1 MQSYSYEAG
10 GILVEKLCKMKKA
23 NQKNRRIKNRK
34 SLFVWGLTLF
44 LGVTPF
50 LCGQTDPAPTSASG
64 LAGLRL
70 VHAAGTTNRV
80 QFLMNGRNISRDG
93 LLPGYAGGVGGFP
106 AGKTVFTA
114 KSGEEPASLPNPV
127 ELSSGRNVAVVAF
140 LEPIPQKDRQPGKP
154 DKKLALLAIPQEAI
168 SEGKSRFRLLLVG
181 EPSCE
186 ILCNDQKINLE
197 AGKIQEVGGSA
208 RSIIL
213 RDGAKLIT
221 ECQPVKPGDHV
232 IIVYRDAS
240 GAWAAT
246 RYEDRITKF

>member
-1 MQSYSYEAG
+1 MIFSAKVEPMLKINQS
-10 GILVEKLCKMKKA
+10 LL
-23 NQKNRRIKNRK
+23 NRVN
-34 SLFVWGLTLF
+34 VVV
-44 LGVTPF
+44 LGVLLLVLGCPVLQGQGTPP
-50 LCGQTDPAPTSASG
+50 PASY
-64 LAGLRL
+64 AGLRL

-80 QFLMNGRNISRDG
+80 QFFMNGRNISRDG

-114 KSGEEPASLPNPV
+114 KSGEESASLPIPV

-140 LEPIPQKDRQPGKP
+140 LEPIPLKDRQPGKP
-154 DKKLALLAIPQEAI
+154 DKKLALLAIPQEPI

-186 ILCNDQKINLE
+186 ILCNDQKISLE

-208 RSIIL
+208 QSVNL

-221 ECQPVKPGDHV
+221 ECQPAKPGDHV

-246 RYEDRITKF
+246 QYEDLVTKF

>member
-1 MQSYSYEAG
+1 MLGINQS
-10 GILVEKLCKMKKA
+10 LL
-23 NQKNRRIKNRK
+23 NRGN
-34 SLFVWGLTLF
+34 VVV
-44 LGVTPF
+44 LGVLLLVLGCSVLQGQGSPPTP
-50 LCGQTDPAPTSASG
+50 SY
-64 LAGLRL
+64 AGLRL

-106 AGKTVFTA
+106 AGKSMFTA
-114 KSGEEPASLPNPV
+114 KSGEIPASPPLPV
-127 ELSSGRNVAVVAF
+127 ELTSGLNVAVVAF
-140 LEPIPQKDRQPGKP
+140 LETIPQKDRQPGKP
-154 DKKLALLAIPQEAI
+154 DKKLAVFAIPQEPTP
-168 SEGKSRFRLLLVG
+168 EGKSRFRLLMLG

-186 ILCNDQKINLE
+186 ILCNDQKISLE
-197 AGKIQEVGGSA
+197 TGKIQEVGGSA

-246 RYEDRITKF
+246 QYEDRVTKF

>member
-1 MQSYSYEAG
+1 MLGINQSLLNRVN
-10 GILVEKLCKMKKA
+10 LV
-23 NQKNRRIKNRK
+23 
-34 SLFVWGLTLF
+34 V
-44 LGVTPF
+44 LGVMFLVLGCPVLQGQGSPPTP
-50 LCGQTDPAPTSASG
+50 SY
-64 LAGLRL
+64 AGLRL

-93 LLPGYAGGVGGFP
+93 LLPGYAGGVAGFP
-106 AGKTVFTA
+106 AGKTMFTA
-114 KSGEEPASLPNPV
+114 KSGEEPASPPLPV
-127 ELSSGRNVAVVAF
+127 ELTSGLNVAVVAF
-140 LEPIPQKDRQPGKP
+140 LETIPQKDRQPGKP
-154 DKKLALLAIPQEAI
+154 EKKLAIIAIPQEPTP
-168 SEGKSRFRLLLVG
+168 EGKSRFRLLMLG

-186 ILCNDQKINLE
+186 ILCNDQKISLE
-197 AGKIQEVGGSA
+197 TGKIQDVGGSA

>member
-1 MQSYSYEAG
+1 MLGTNQS
-10 GILVEKLCKMKKA
+10 LL
-23 NQKNRRIKNRK
+23 NRGN
-34 SLFVWGLTLF
+34 VVV
-44 LGVTPF
+44 LGV
-50 LCGQTDPAPTSASG
+50 LLLVLGGSVLQGQGSPPTSSY
-64 LAGLRL
+64 AGLRL

-106 AGKTVFTA
+106 AGKSMFTA
-114 KSGEEPASLPNPV
+114 KSGEIPASPPLPV
-127 ELSSGRNVAVVAF
+127 ELFSGRNVAVVAF
-140 LEPIPQKDRQPGKP
+140 LETIPQKDRQPGKP
-154 DKKLALLAIPQEAI
+154 DKKLAICAIPQEPTP
-168 SEGKSRFRLLLVG
+168 EGKSRFRLLMLG

-186 ILCNDQKINLE
+186 ILCNDQKISLE
-197 AGKIQEVGGSA
+197 TGKIQEVGGSA

-221 ECQPVKPGDHV
+221 ECQPAKPGDHV

-246 RYEDRITKF
+246 RYEDRVTKF

>member
-1 MQSYSYEAG
+1 MYYCHHAAGRILSAKEILSAKVEQMIETNQS
-10 GILVEKLCKMKKA
+10 LL
-23 NQKNRRIKNRK
+23 NRGN
-34 SLFVWGLTLF
+34 VVV
-44 LGVTPF
+44 LGVLLLVLACPM
-50 LCGQTDPAPTSASG
+50 LQGQGSPPSPSY
-64 LAGLRL
+64 AGLRL

-93 LLPGYAGGVGGFP
+93 LLPGYAGGVAGFP
-106 AGKTVFTA
+106 SGKSMFTA
-114 KSGEEPASLPNPV
+114 KSGEIPASLPLPV
-127 ELSSGRNVAVVAF
+127 ELTSGLNVAVVAF
-140 LEPIPQKDRQPGKP
+140 LETIPQKDRQPGKP
-154 DKKLALLAIPQEAI
+154 DKKLALLAIPKEPI

-186 ILCNDQKINLE
+186 ILSNDQKINLE

-246 RYEDRITKF
+246 RYEDRVAKF

>member
-1 MQSYSYEAG
+1 ML
-10 GILVEKLCKMKKA
+10 GIKDCMLDKRNGV
-23 NQKNRRIKNRK
+23 
-34 SLFVWGLTLF
+34 V
-44 LGVTPF
+44 LGVLLLVLACPMLQGQGSPTTP
-50 LCGQTDPAPTSASG
+50 SY
-64 LAGLRL
+64 AGLRL

-93 LLPGYAGGVGGFP
+93 LLPGYAGGVAGFP
-106 AGKTVFTA
+106 SGKSMFTA
-114 KSGEEPASLPNPV
+114 KSGEIPASPPLPV

-140 LEPIPQKDRQPGKP
+140 LEPIAQKDRQAGKP
-154 DKKLALLAIPQEAI
+154 DKKLAVFAIPQEPI
-168 SEGKSRFRLLLVG
+168 PEGKSRFRLLMLG

-186 ILCNDQKINLE
+186 ILCNDQKISLE
-197 AGKIQEVGGSA
+197 TGKIQEVGGSA

-246 RYEDRITKF
+246 QYEDRVTKF